1 MASEKKQD
9 CVILG
14 LLSHEELT
22 GYEIKKRMDTAL
34 KYFWGASYGSI
45 YPTLAGLVERGLADK
60 REAGENKRNKIIYTI
75 TEEGRRY
82 LKEWLRQPVE
92 KDEVR
97 YETLLKLF
105 FGNEGGPEQA
115 LRHIEAFREKIM
127 QELPYLLGAEKV
139 LKEHLDEDTTH
150 RYYLLTVEFGI
161 RTYRTY
167 LEWCDEAERML
178 KDGRE
183 DAADAEAAEGIGDAA
198 DAEAA
203 EGIEDAADAAM
214 AEGMEG
220 AETAERTEEK
230 GAEDDAE

>member
-1 MASEKKQD
+1 MASEKKLD

-34 KYFWGASYGSI
+34 KYYWGASYGSI
-45 YPTLAGLVERGLADK
+45 YPTLAGLVERGLANK

-75 TEEGRRY
+75 TEEGRCY
-82 LKEWLRQPVE
+82 LKEWLRQPIE
-92 KDEVR
+92 KDELR

-105 FGNEGGPEQA
+105 FGNEEGPEQA
-115 LRHIEAFREKIM
+115 LRHIGAFREKIM

-178 KDGRE
+178 KDGADGKMEKGAGGADETSVETE
-183 DAADAEAAEGIGDAA
+183 DTV
-198 DAEAA
+198 
-203 EGIEDAADAAM
+203 
-214 AEGMEG
+214 EG
-220 AETAERTEEK
+220 AEAEEK
-230 GAEDDAE
+230 GAGCNEK